1 MVQEQTHLG
10 TTGHKTFS
18 AKPVLNKFNF

>member
-10 TTGHKTFS
+10 TTGQKTFS
-18 AKPVLNKFNF
+18 AKLVLNKFYF

>member
-18 AKPVLNKFNF
+18 AKLVLNKFNF

>member
-10 TTGHKTFS
+10 TTGQKTFS
-18 AKPVLNKFNF
+18 AKLVLNKLNF